1 MIRTFAVSF
10 VKSGINIQDYRDEL
24 ITAIKHARLNLESR
38 FGIDFQYMEFSEAG
52 SVSVVFKDSHNLL
65 NAHRLRGIS
74 AYLLKKYPE
83 KFKPLRIGTRLFYY
97 TEITSSISKR
107 TSVVIPNESLPKK
120 CLECFAYDR
129 SGSYRGCNLY
139 SLGIPARYLLGD
151 LDSRPE
157 WCELEEKEEE

>member
-1 MIRTFAVSF
+1 MNRTFAISF
-10 VKSGINIQDYRDEL
+10 AKPGINMQDYRDEL
-24 ITAIKHARLNLESR
+24 ITAVKHARLNLESR
-38 FGIDFQYMEFSEAG
+38 FWIDFQYMVFTDTG
-52 SVSVVFKDSHNLL
+52 SVSIVFEDPNNLL

-74 AYLLKKYPE
+74 TYLLKKYPE
-83 KFKPLRIGTRLFYY
+83 KFKPLLIGTRLFYY

-107 TSVVIPNESLPKK
+107 TSVVIPNESLPEK

-129 SGSYRGCNLY
+129 SGGCNLY

>member
-1 MIRTFAVSF
+1 MNRTFVISF
-10 VKSGINIQDYRDEL
+10 AKAGINMQDYRDEL
-24 ITAIKHARLNLESR
+24 ITAVKHARLNLESR
-38 FGIDFQYMEFSEAG
+38 FWIDFQYMVFTDTG
-52 SVSVVFKDSHNLL
+52 SVSIVFQDPNNLL

-74 AYLLKKYPE
+74 AYLLKKYPD
-83 KFKPLRIGTRLFYY
+83 KFKPLLNGTRLFYY

-129 SGSYRGCNLY
+129 SGGCNLY